1 MSTTAIIIILC
12 SHIGVALTTWYATK
26 GRVTEK
32 YHNDMWELVNENATL
47 IEANEKLSEWIESSS
62 KIHQELIKE
71 YNQYKQPVLTNDDD
85 AASTGLYTEEYHP
98 DGSDYTVDRRIPGGH
113 QP

>member
-12 SHIGVALTTWYATK
+12 SHIGVALTGFWLGK
-26 GRVTEK
+26 WWSESCSQPVI
-32 YHNDMWELVNENATL
+32 NELYQLVCDHEIHEAELEIAL
-47 IEANEKLSEWIESSS
+47 IEKD
-62 KIHQELIKE
+62 KVYQEIVRVCKT
-71 YNQYKQPVLTNDDD
+71 PVLTNDDD